1 MNKHKLKALSFHN
14 KLHLFSKYLRVITI
28 TVEKNPKT
36 YARVFVRFKRL
47 VNVLTKDEVD
57 SFKFILGDDDGKR

>member
-1 MNKHKLKALSFHN
+1 MNKHKLKALSFHD
-14 KLHLFSKYLRVITI
+14 KLHLFSKYLRVMII
-28 TVEKNPKT
+28 KVENNPNT

>member
-1 MNKHKLKALSFHN
+1 MNKHKLKALSFHD
-14 KLHLFSKYLRVITI
+14 KLHLFSKYLRVI
-28 TVEKNPKT
+28 ENNPNT

-57 SFKFILGDDDGKR
+57 SFKFILGDDYGKR